1 MLAPTKI
8 SKPQNFSTSLI
19 KRKLEPYGFISPTVL
34 LLLLLMVI
42 PVFLVIRYS
51 FMDNVIVNQNPLF
64 VGLENY
70 RNMIA
75 DEKFIIAV
83 KNTAFFTIVSVIAHL
98 IIGLSFA
105 TLLNSELL
113 SKATRTIY
121 RVIYILPWL
130 FTVAIIAILWRMI
143 LNPLG
148 VLNYII
154 MSLGISQNQT
164 EWLSS
169 ESTAL
174 LAVTFIN
181 IWAGYP
187 FYMISLLA
195 GLQGIPKDLHEA
207 ALVDGATGLQ
217 KFWNVTLPHLKPLII
232 SMSILDL
239 IWTSQ
244 QFALIWMTTGGG
256 PLSSTEMLG
265 TYTYKLAFSQYEF
278 SQASTSAVFLFLISM
293 GLALV
298 YNRTQRAR
306 EQ

>member
-70 RNMIA
+70 RTMIA
-75 DEKFIIAV
+75 DERFIIAV

-113 SKATRTIY
+113 SKTTRTIY
-121 RVIYILPWL
+121 RMIYILPWL

>member
-1 MLAPTKI
+1 MLAPAKI

-70 RNMIA
+70 RTMIT
-75 DEKFIIAV
+75 DERFIIAV

-113 SKATRTIY
+113 SKTTRTIY
-121 RVIYILPWL
+121 RMIYILPWL

-207 ALVDGATGLQ
+207 ALVDGATGFQ

-232 SMSILDL
+232 SMFILDL

-256 PLSSTEMLG
+256 PLSATEMLG

-298 YNRTQRAR
+298 YNRTQKAR

>member
-1 MLAPTKI
+1 MLAPAKI
-8 SKPQNFSTSLI
+8 TKPQNFSTSLI

-75 DEKFIIAV
+75 DERFIIAV

-113 SKATRTIY
+113 SKTSRTIF
-121 RVIYILPWL
+121 RMIYILPWL

-164 EWLSS
+164 EWLSN

-207 ALVDGATGLQ
+207 ALVDGATGFQ

>member
-1 MLAPTKI
+1 MLAPAKI

-70 RNMIA
+70 RTMIA
-75 DEKFIIAV
+75 DERFIIAV

-113 SKATRTIY
+113 SKTTRTIY
-121 RVIYILPWL
+121 RMIYILPWL

-207 ALVDGATGLQ
+207 ALVDGATGFQ
-217 KFWNVTLPHLKPLII
+217 KFCNVTLPHLKPLII

-256 PLSSTEMLG
+256 PLTSTEMLG

>member
-1 MLAPTKI
+1 MLAPAKI

-34 LLLLLMVI
+34 ILLLLMVI

-75 DEKFIIAV
+75 DERFIIAV

-113 SKATRTIY
+113 SKTSRTIF
-121 RVIYILPWL
+121 RMIYILPWL

-164 EWLSS
+164 EWLSN

-207 ALVDGATGLQ
+207 ALVDGATGFQ

-256 PLSSTEMLG
+256 PLSATEMLG